1 MKRIALI
8 GTITTLALAAP
19 AVASAAEFEGSI
31 RSVDRDAKTFRIH
44 DSERG
49 TFRIKVNS
57 RTRWE
62 RLAGLRS
69 LRRGLTNIEVTAR
82 RSNGRWLA
90 GEVER
95 SGGGGRHGGDE
106 DDD

>member
-1 MKRIALI
+1 MKLIAAI
-8 GTITTLALAAP
+8 GTTATLLLAAP
-19 AVASAAEFEGSI
+19 AVASAAEFEGTI

-62 RLAGLRS
+62 RLAGLGS
-69 LRRGLTNIEVTAR
+69 LRRGLTNIEVVAR
-82 RSNGRWLA
+82 RSNGRWVA
-90 GEVER
+90 SEVER
-95 SGGGGRHGGDE
+95 SGGGGEHGGR

>member
-1 MKRIALI
+1 MKLIAVI
-8 GTITTLALAAP
+8 GTITTLGLAAP
-19 AVASAAEFEGSI
+19 AVASAAEFEGTI
-31 RSVDRDAKTFRIH
+31 RSVNRDAKTFRIH

-62 RLAGLRS
+62 RLQGLRS
-69 LRRGLTNIEVTAR
+69 LRRGMSDIEVVAR
-82 RSNGRWLA
+82 RSNGRWVAL
-90 GEVER
+90 EVER
-95 SGGGGRHGGDE
+95 SGGGGRHGGR

>member
-1 MKRIALI
+1 MKLIALI
-8 GTITTLALAAP
+8 GTITTLGLAAP

-49 TFRIKVNS
+49 TFRVKVNS
-57 RTRWE
+57 RTRFE
-62 RLAGLRS
+62 RITFAS
-69 LRRGLTNIEVTAR
+69 LRRGQRNIEVTAR
-82 RSNGRWLA
+82 RSNGRWIA
-90 GEVER
+90 TEVER
-95 SGGGGRHGGDE
+95 SGGGGDH